1 MRVDTE
7 AKPALDP
14 AAMATRTTHQ
24 RLGAMLGEART
35 AAGVDLAD
43 ISRDSRIPLRHLRA
57 IEADSHDALPALP
70 YTVGFV
76 KSFARAVGKDPEAA
90 AAQFRAETTKT
101 PIVPMIAAIEPLD
114 ERRLP
119 PRGLM
124 TLSIV
129 GVLVIVGV
137 VVAYSAGMFDRA
149 RPAAAV
155 AAISAPATDAAVG
168 GASIP
173 GVPATT
179 NSAPMSGNPAVSPAT
194 EIATTAPS
202 EAIAPALP
210 STTAGAAGPV
220 TITPTEDVWVKIY
233 DRATN
238 STVKIGIL
246 PANVAY
252 AVPATPGLL
261 LWTGKAGMLKVSVG
275 GRAIPP
281 LGQPVETVRAVSL
294 APVDLLARITPG
306 AAAPR

>member
-35 AAGVDLAD
+35 AAGIDLAD

-70 YTVGFV
+70 YTIGFV

-149 RPAAAV
+149 RPAAV

-168 GASIP
+168 GASTP
-173 GVPATT
+173 GVSATT
-179 NSAPMSGNPAVSPAT
+179 NNAAMSGNPAVSPAT
-194 EIATTAPS
+194 EIATSAPS
-202 EAIAPALP
+202 EPIAPAPP
-210 STTAGAAGPV
+210 STAVVAAGPV